1 MSVLKKE
8 EWVIAE
14 NAKLMFFRLLSVL
27 IVVWFLY
34 AVREIF
40 PPFIVGA
47 IIAYLLLPIVEALSS
62 TTKIDKRWAV
72 AIIYLLFVVSIAG
85 LVWWFGPH
93 LAKQLAE
100 LADHKSELV
109 GNLLDQLNNHLGL
122 GINVDDATK
131 EILTSI
137 EQSFG
142 KPAELIHY
150 GTLFSKTMLA
160 LLVCVVS
167 SIYLIVDNRRVGHF
181 FLRFM
186 PEERRHTAIGL
197 SQQMN
202 KMLSRYVQGQLLL
215 ISIMAVVAWL
225 FLHFI
230 FHIHY
235 ALVIALLSGFL
246 EIIPVLGPI
255 LATST
260 ATLVGISTTP
270 AGFDCAIWIILC
282 YTAAR
287 WAEDYIIIPRIIG
300 HAVDLH
306 PLAVIFAV
314 LCGEVLAGGLGML
327 IAIPV
332 AASIKVVLDFLYPP
346 VSKSEV
352 EAHSTVDAIDPPTPE
367 RPRHGYK

>member
-1 MSVLKKE
+1 
-8 EWVIAE
+8 
-14 NAKLMFFRLLSVL
+14 MFFRLLSVL
-27 IVVWFLY
+27 LVVWFLY

-62 TTKIDKRWAV
+62 SAKIDKRVAV
-72 AIIYLLFVVSIAG
+72 AVIYLLFVFSIAG

-93 LAKQLAE
+93 LSHQLKE
-100 LADHKSELV
+100 IADNKTELV
-109 GNLLDQLNNHLGL
+109 SNLLTQIKQQFGL
-122 GINVDDATK
+122 DIDVKDAST
-131 EILTSI
+131 EILSSM

-142 KPAELIHY
+142 KPAELMHY
-150 GTLFSKTMLA
+150 GTLVSKTMLA

-186 PEERRHTAIGL
+186 PEDRRHTAIGL

-202 KMLSRYVQGQLLL
+202 KILSKYVQGQLIL
-215 ISIMAVVAWL
+215 ITIMAVVAYIV
-225 FLHFI
+225 LHFV
-230 FHIHY
+230 FHIKY
-235 ALVIALLSGFL
+235 ALLIALLSGFL

-260 ATLVGISTTP
+260 ATLVGISQN
-270 AGFDCAIWIILC
+270 GFDCALWIILC

-287 WAEDYIIIPRIIG
+287 WAEDYVIVPRIIG

-332 AASIKVVLDFLYPP
+332 AASIKVILDFLYPSVP
-346 VSKSEV
+346 QSEV
-352 EAHSTVDAIDPPTPE
+352 ASLNTVNAIQPPPPLHPKHE
-367 RPRHGYK
+367 Q